1 MVPSKG
7 VIGDMHIYIY
17 TYPYVYFH
25 IYIHKNIKKN
35 IYTCNNIC
43 AGLRI

>member
-17 TYPYVYFH
+17 PYVYFH
-25 IYIHKNIKKN
+25 IYIH
-35 IYTCNNIC
+35 IYIYIPATIYVQ
-43 AGLRI
+43 G